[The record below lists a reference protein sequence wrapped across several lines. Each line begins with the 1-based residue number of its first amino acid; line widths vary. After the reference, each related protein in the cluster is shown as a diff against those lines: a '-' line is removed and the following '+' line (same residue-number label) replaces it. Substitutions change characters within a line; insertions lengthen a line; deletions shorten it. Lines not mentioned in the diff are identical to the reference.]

1 MSARCCA
8 ASLGRRATCGVS
20 TGRWRCCWRPAPAI
34 CWRRVLILPR
44 RGGQQ
49 LLEGA
54 LEVRLIGKAAFAGGR
69 GDRQAALQQ
78 PMAVLHAAIDQIGV
92 RRHAVALAE
101 SADQVRRGK
110 RGGAANVVQ
119 RQRRVQC
126 ASINAA
132 AASSRVCASVS
143 GWRTSPSPSCRAL
156 KYSTMA
162 ICFSSAQ
169 HSGSVS
175 SA

>member
-1 MSARCCA
+1 M
-8 ASLGRRATCGVS
+8 
-20 TGRWRCCWRPAPAI
+20 
-34 CWRRVLILPR
+34 ILPR

-101 SADQVRRGK
+101 GADQVRRGQ

-119 RQRRVQC
+119 RQRPGTVRVDKRRRRFQSGMRRC
-126 ASINAA
+126 LRLAA
-132 AASSRVCASVS
+132 
-143 GWRTSPSPSCRAL
+143 SPSPSCRAL